1 MAKTKTEYDL
11 LISCPGDLD
20 SVVKLVNAVVK
31 NSTIIILMCFR

>member
-31 NSTIIILMCFR
+31 KFNDNYSDVL